1 MNTMIESF
9 LAWFHVV
16 ASTWGGWG
24 IFFLA
29 FLQEVIPPIPST
41 LVSLGGGL
49 LLVGD
54 MDVNVASVIKLMT
67 HVSLP
72 LASGM
77 TLGALIV
84 YGVVYWGGSPVVHRF
99 GYLVGISW
107 DDIEGFKSRM
117 SGTHTDEIVLFI
129 ARSFPL
135 MPSILVNVV
144 CGILRWNPISFF
156 LSTFFGTV
164 IRATV
169 TGFIGW
175 QLGNAVAS
183 YSDFVGRAHTTVI
196 VVSVLAVGAFFV
208 YRRHKAKQSTEGQ

>member
-1 MNTMIESF
+1 MTESL
-9 LAWFHVV
+9 LAWVHTI

-29 FLQEVIPPIPST
+29 LLQEVIPPIPST
-41 LVSLGGGL
+41 LVSFGGGL

-54 MDVNVASVIKLMT
+54 MNVNAASVMRLMT
-67 HVSLP
+67 QVSLP

-84 YGVVYWGGSPVVHRF
+84 YGVVYWGGAPVVRRYGH
-99 GYLVGISW
+99 LVGVSW
-107 DDIEGFKSRM
+107 DDIERLKSRM
-117 SGTHTDEIVLFI
+117 SGTHTDEVALFV

-135 MPSILVNVV
+135 VPSILVNVV
-144 CGILRWNPISFF
+144 CGILRWNPVSFF

-164 IRATV
+164 VRATI

-175 QLGNAVAS
+175 QLGNAVVS
-183 YSDFVGRAHTTVI
+183 YSDFIGHAHNAIVAVAVVG
-196 VVSVLAVGAFFV
+196 LGAFLG
-208 YRRHKAKQSTEGQ
+208 YRRYKAKRMSADSQ